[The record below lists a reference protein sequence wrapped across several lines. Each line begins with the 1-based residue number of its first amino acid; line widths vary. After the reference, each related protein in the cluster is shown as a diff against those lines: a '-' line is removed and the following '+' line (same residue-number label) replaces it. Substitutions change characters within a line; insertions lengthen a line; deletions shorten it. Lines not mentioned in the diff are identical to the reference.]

1 MSEKILEIRHLSKT
15 FGTNLV
21 LKVYILYYFQQY
33 QWQYQLFHLS
43 ILGR

>member
-1 MSEKILEIRHLSKT
+1 MRIAENKFIE
-15 FGTNLV
+15 LV
-21 LKVYILYYFQQY
+21 KKEWKELYILYYFQQY

>member
-21 LKVYILYYFQQY
+21 LMDNDITVN
-33 QWQYQLFHLS
+33 
-43 ILGR
+43 

>member
-21 LKVYILYYFQQY
+21 LKDIDFTVNSKVPVSPPCFAA
-33 QWQYQLFHLS
+33 
-43 ILGR
+43 